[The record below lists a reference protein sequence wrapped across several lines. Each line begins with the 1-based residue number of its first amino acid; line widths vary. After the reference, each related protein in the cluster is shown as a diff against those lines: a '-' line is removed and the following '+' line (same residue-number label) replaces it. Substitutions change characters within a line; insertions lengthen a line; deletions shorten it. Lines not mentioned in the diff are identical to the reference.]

1 MFKLKTRTIE
11 INNTDNS
18 DTLTLT
24 TTEGLNIENL
34 IDFLNNQNL
43 YLSLARKTKDTKK
56 LSNHYR
62 KKARTV
68 ETWEKA
74 FNRCSKQSLDLI
86 EYIFHKKRAHE
97 ESFSFNP
104 TVVCRKDLLK
114 DLNVSPEGLNGR
126 IGSINRC
133 FWTLNKDN
141 PVIIFNRDDN
151 SYDIDSNEFYELLL
165 KVYKKDRRLKK
176 EA

>member
-1 MFKLKTRTIE
+1 MTIE

-34 IDFLNNQNL
+34 INFLNN
-43 YLSLARKTKDTKK
+43 SEETKK
-56 LSNHYR
+56 IKL
-62 KKARTV
+62 K

-74 FNRCSKQSLDLI
+74 FKRCSKQSLNLI
-86 EYIFHKKRAHE
+86 EYIFIKKRAFGE
-97 ESFSFNP
+97 GFP
-104 TVVCRKDLLK
+104 VCREDLLK
-114 DLNVSPEGLNGR
+114 DLKVKPEGLNGR

-133 FWTLNKDN
+133 FYTINKN
-141 PVIIFNRDDN
+141 EPVIVFNRDDD

-165 KVYKKDRRLKK
+165 KVYKKYRRLKK

>member
-1 MFKLKTRTIE
+1 MFKLKTMTIE
-11 INNTDNS
+11 INNTANS

-34 IDFLNNQNL
+34 INFLNNQNL
-43 YLSLARKTKDTKK
+43 YLSLPQKTKDTKK

-62 KKARTV
+62 KKARYV
-68 ETWEKA
+68 ETWENA

-86 EYIFHKKRAHE
+86 KYIFIKKCAFG
-97 ESFSFNP
+97 ESFP
-104 TVVCRKDLLK
+104 VYREDLLK
-114 DLNVSPEGLNGR
+114 DLKVKPEGLNGR

-141 PVIIFNRDDN
+141 PVIIYYQQDT

-165 KVYKKDRRLKK
+165 KVYKKDLRLKK

>member
-1 MFKLKTRTIE
+1 MFKLKTMTIE
-11 INNTDNS
+11 INNTDNF

-34 IDFLNNQNL
+34 IIFLNNQNL
-43 YLSLARKTKDTKK
+43 KTKNTKK

-86 EYIFHKKRAHE
+86 EYIFNKKRAFG

-104 TVVCRKDLLK
+104 IVVCRKDILK
-114 DLNVSPEGLNGR
+114 DLKVSPEGLNGK

-133 FWTLNKDN
+133 FYTINKN
-141 PVIIFNRDDN
+141 EPVIIFDRDKD

-165 KVYKKDRRLKK
+165 KVYKKNRRLKK